1 MESARQDTRTTPEGP
16 LGQTCVALDLE
27 TTGLDTQRDAI
38 IEVGVVKFRG
48 AEVIDTFESLVN
60 PYQALPPFVHR
71 LTGITQRE
79 LDAAPPFN
87 AIADQLSEFIGGA
100 AIVGHNVTFDTGFLS
115 KQGVSL
121 SGQSYDTWDLAATIL
136 PSCTEYSLPRLARL
150 LGVEH
155 RRPHRALPDAEAT
168 HGVLMALMERV
179 LELDIG
185 VAASIQRLATQGK
198 WGTGALF
205 GPLGGGAGLG
215 GLSATGLGGVDATA
229 LSERLPHRTRLR
241 ASEEGAQLNEE
252 RLVGLLSPDGPFAS
266 IIPGFEHR
274 PQQVEMLQAVARAFN
289 EETHLLAEA
298 GTGVGKSLAYLL
310 PALLYAYR
318 TGRRVL
324 VSTNTINL
332 QEQLLQKDLPAL
344 TGMLERTGLVPEG
357 ELRVAAL
364 KGRSNYLCIRR
375 HAHLARS
382 DNLTADEARLLSK
395 SLVWLQDTA
404 TGDRA
409 EVNLAGRD
417 GNLWHRI
424 SAGDRGD
431 CPGIGSRE
439 GPCFLRAAREAA
451 DSAHVVVV
459 NHSLLLS
466 DMARG
471 GGVLP
476 EYQHLIIDEAHH
488 LEEEATRQLGFEVP
502 EEGLQMMLDSL
513 GRIITDCRVLLR
525 TSQLTPD
532 QVRTG
537 EQRVGLLESGVPHC
551 RETWRN
557 FWNLAEN
564 LLRQHSAAGN
574 DRPQLSLDRSAR
586 AQPLWSELEI
596 AWENVDGAL
605 GSAVGLAQGVLSFLD
620 QTPPADTLG
629 VEAANLYESV
639 KMQVESWQQDLE
651 ETRSRLGVLITPP
664 GNERVD
670 WLSRQQG
677 DDGRLLL
684 HSAPLNPS
692 TQLRE
697 GLFLEKKCV
706 ILTSAT
712 LSTQGTFDYIRDR
725 VGVPDCPELMV
736 GSPFDYKNSALLLL
750 PESMPEPNQFDYQDA
765 LCQVLVGL
773 GEALQGHTLGLFT
786 SHASLR
792 NVARAV
798 RPQLEPMGIRVLAQ
812 GVDGSARRL
821 LQEFAEDSNCL
832 LLGTASFWEGVDIG
846 GGLLRAVVLA
856 RLPFHVPTEP
866 IFAARSE
873 LFDDSFGQ
881 YALPQAVLRFR
892 QGIGRL
898 IRGSDDRG
906 AIVVLDRR
914 ITGRAYGRAF
924 LQSMPPCTALR
935 TPLSALPAEAAR
947 WVARGTT

>member
-1 MESARQDTRTTPEGP
+1 MESPSFDPQRILDGP
-16 LGQTCVALDLE
+16 LGETCVALDLE
-27 TTGLDTQRDAI
+27 TTGLDSQRDAI
-38 IEVGVVKFRG
+38 IEVGAVKFRG
-48 AEVIDTFESLVN
+48 PEVIDTFQTLVN
-60 PYQALPPFVHR
+60 PYQPLPPFINR

-79 LDAAPPFN
+79 LDASPSFN
-87 AIADQLSEFIGGA
+87 AIAETLSEFIGA
-100 AIVGHNVTFDTGFLS
+100 SPVVGHNVAFDTGFLA
-115 KQGVSL
+115 KQGIRL
-121 SGQSYDTWDLAATIL
+121 GGQSFDTWDLAATIL
-136 PSCTEYSLPRLARL
+136 PSCTEYSLPRLARF

-168 HGVLMALMERV
+168 HGVLMALMQHV
-179 LELDIG
+179 LELDTG
-185 VAASIQRLATQGK
+185 VAASIQRLATQGH

-205 GPLGGGAGLG
+205 ATSAVGGGAGIA
-215 GLSATGLGGVDATA
+215 SATGLGGIDSAA

-241 ASEEGAQLNEE
+241 AAQEDAKLNEE

-318 TGRRVL
+318 TGRRVV

-344 TGMLERTGLVPEG
+344 VGMLEQTGLVPEG

-364 KGRSNYLCIRR
+364 KGRSNYLCVRR
-375 HAHLARS
+375 HGHLSRS
-382 DNLTADEARLLSK
+382 DNMTADEARLLSK
-395 SLVWLQDTA
+395 SLVWLQDTV

-409 EVNLAGRD
+409 ELNLAGRD
-417 GNLWHRI
+417 GALWHRI

-451 DSAHVVVV
+451 DSSHVVVV

-466 DMARG
+466 DLARG

-476 EYQHLIIDEAHH
+476 EYQHLIVDEAHH
-488 LEEEATRQLGFEVP
+488 LEDEATRQLGFEVP
-502 EEGLQMMLDSL
+502 EEALQNMLDGL

-525 TSQLTPD
+525 TSQFPPD
-532 QVRTG
+532 QARTG
-537 EQRVGLLESGVPHC
+537 EQRLGLLESGVPHC

-557 FWNLAEN
+557 FWNLAETF
-564 LLRQHSAAGN
+564 LRQHGPAGD
-574 DRPQLSLDRSAR
+574 DRPQVSLDRSAR

-605 GSAVGLAQGVLSFLD
+605 GSAVGLAEGVLGFFD
-620 QTPPADTLG
+620 QASPADAQGSDAT
-629 VEAANLYESV
+629 NLHESTR
-639 KMQVESWQQDLE
+639 MHVESWQQEME
-651 ETRSRLGVLITPP
+651 ETRSNLATLMSAPLG
-664 GNERVD
+664 ERID
-670 WLSRQQG
+670 WLSRQPG
-677 DDGRLLL
+677 DDGRLIM

-692 TQLRE
+692 TRLRE
-697 GLFLEKKCV
+697 ELFLQKKCV

-712 LSTQGTFDYIRDR
+712 LSTQGNFDYIRDR
-725 VGVPDCPELMV
+725 VGVPECQELMV
-736 GSPFDYKNSALLLL
+736 GSPFDYKNAALLLL
-750 PESMPEPNQFDYQDA
+750 PESMPEPNQWEYQDA

-773 GEALQGHTLGLFT
+773 GEALQGHTLALFT

-792 NVARAV
+792 GVARAV
-798 RPQLEPMGIRVLAQ
+798 RPALEAMGIRVLAQ

-821 LQEFAEDSNCL
+821 LQEFSEDSNCV

-846 GGLLRAVVLA
+846 GGQLRAVVLA

-914 ITGRAYGRAF
+914 VTGRAYGRAF
-924 LQSMPPCTALR
+924 LQSMPPCTESR
-935 TPLSALPAEAAR
+935 VPLAAIPTEAAR
-947 WVARGTT
+947 WVSRGSV

>member
-1 MESARQDTRTTPEGP
+1 MESPQLDPLRVLDGP
-16 LGQTCVALDLE
+16 LGETCVALDLE
-27 TTGLDTQRDAI
+27 TTGLDSQRDSI
-38 IEVGVVKFRG
+38 IEVGAVKFRG
-48 AEVIDTFESLVN
+48 PEVIETFQSLVN
-60 PYQALPPFVHR
+60 PYQPLPPFIHR

-79 LDAAPPFN
+79 LDAAPSFN
-87 AIADQLSEFIGGA
+87 AIAEQIAEFVGPA
-100 AIVGHNVTFDTGFLS
+100 PVVGHNVSFDTGFLS
-115 KQGVSL
+115 RQGIKL

-136 PSCTEYSLPRLARL
+136 PSCTEYSLPRLARF
-150 LGVEH
+150 LGVQH

-168 HGVLMALMERV
+168 HAVLMALMQHV
-179 LELDIG
+179 LDLDPG
-185 VAASIQRLATQGK
+185 VAASIQRLATQGR
-198 WGTGALF
+198 WTTGALF
-205 GPLGGGAGLG
+205 AMPTLGSGAGTASMSGLG
-215 GLSATGLGGVDATA
+215 GIDSAA

-241 ASEEGAQLNEE
+241 ASQDDAKLNEE
-252 RLVGLLSPDGPFAS
+252 RLVSLLSPDGPFAS

-274 PQQVEMLQAVARAFN
+274 PEQVEMLQAVARAFN

-344 TGMLERTGLVPEG
+344 VGMLEQTGLVPEG
-357 ELRVAAL
+357 EVRVAAL
-364 KGRSNYLCIRR
+364 KGRTNYLCIRR
-375 HAHLARS
+375 HGHLGRS

-395 SLVWLQDTA
+395 SLVWLQDTV

-409 EVNLAGRD
+409 ELNLAGRD
-417 GNLWHRI
+417 GALWHRI

-431 CPGIGSRE
+431 CPGIGSRD

-466 DMARG
+466 DLARG

-476 EYQHLIIDEAHH
+476 EYQHLIVDEAHH

-502 EEGLQMMLDSL
+502 EEALQNMLDSL
-513 GRIITDCRVLLR
+513 GRIVTECRVLLR
-525 TSQLTPD
+525 TSQLPPD

-557 FWNLAEN
+557 FWNLAETF
-564 LLRQHSAAGN
+564 LRQHVTGGD
-574 DRPQLSLDRSAR
+574 DRPQVSLDRSAR

-596 AWENVDGAL
+596 AWEGVDGAL
-605 GSAVGLAQGVLSFLD
+605 GTAVGLAEGVLGFLE
-620 QTPPADTLG
+620 QVSPADAVG
-629 VEAANLYESV
+629 AEVANLHEST
-639 KMQVESWQQDLE
+639 KMQVESWQQEMD
-651 ETRSRLGVLITPP
+651 ETRSRLAILMSAPLG
-664 GNERVD
+664 ERID
-670 WLSRQQG
+670 WLNRQPG
-677 DDGRLLL
+677 DEGRLILN
-684 HSAPLNPS
+684 SAPLNPS

-697 GLFLEKKCV
+697 ELFLQKKCV

-712 LSTQGTFDYIRDR
+712 LSTQGSFDYIRDR
-725 VGVPDCPELMV
+725 VGIPECPELMV
-736 GSPFDYKNSALLLL
+736 GSPFDYKNAALLVL
-750 PESMPEPNQFDYQDA
+750 PETMPEPNHWDYQDA

-773 GEALQGHTLGLFT
+773 GEALQGHTLALFT

-792 NVARAV
+792 GVARAV
-798 RPQLEPMGIRVLAQ
+798 RPALEAMGIRVLAQ

-821 LQEFAEDSNCL
+821 LQEFAEDSNCV
-832 LLGTASFWEGVDIG
+832 LLGTSSFWEGVDIG
-846 GGLLRAVVLA
+846 GGQLRAVVLA

-924 LQSMPPCTALR
+924 LQSMPPCTETRA
-935 TPLSALPAEAAR
+935 PLSAIPSEAAR
-947 WVARGTT
+947 WVARGSA

>member
-1 MESARQDTRTTPEGP
+1 MQTLLNGP
-16 LGQTCVALDLE
+16 LGQTCVSLDLE
-27 TTGLDTQRDAI
+27 TTGLDAQRDAI

-48 AEVIDTFESLVN
+48 QQVVDTFQSLVN
-60 PYQALPPFVHR
+60 PYQPISPFIQR

-87 AIADQLSEFIGGA
+87 AISHELSEFIGA
-100 AIVGHNVTFDTGFLS
+100 APVIGHNVTFDTGFLS
-115 KQGVSL
+115 RQGINL

-136 PSCTEYSLPRLARL
+136 PSCTEYSLPRLARF

-168 HGVLMALMERV
+168 HAVLMVLMEHV
-179 LELDIG
+179 LHLDPG
-185 VAASIQRLATQGK
+185 VAGSIQRLATQGR
-198 WGTGALF
+198 WGTGTLF
-205 GPLGGGAGLG
+205 AHSGADAGVVSGPVMG
-215 GLSATGLGGVDATA
+215 SATGLGGIDTAA

-241 ASEEGAQLNEE
+241 ASQDSAQLNEE
-252 RLVGLLSPDGPFAS
+252 RLVSLLSPNGPFAS

-310 PALLYAYR
+310 PAMLYAYR
-318 TGRRVL
+318 TGQRVL
-324 VSTNTINL
+324 ISTNTINL

-344 TGMLERTGLVPEG
+344 VGMLEQTGLVPEG
-357 ELRVAAL
+357 EVRVASL
-364 KGRSNYLCIRR
+364 KGRSNYLCVRR
-375 HAHLARS
+375 HGHLSRT

-395 SLVWLQDTA
+395 SLVWLQDTV
-404 TGDRA
+404 TGDRG
-409 EVNLAGRD
+409 ELNLAGRD
-417 GNLWHRI
+417 GTLWHRI
-424 SAGDRGD
+424 SAGERGA

-466 DMARG
+466 DLARG

-476 EYQHLIIDEAHH
+476 EYQHLIVDEAHH
-488 LEEEATRQLGFEVP
+488 LEEEATRQLGFEVA
-502 EEGLQMMLDSL
+502 EETLQLMLDSL
-513 GRIITDCRVLLR
+513 ARIITDCRVVLR
-525 TSQLTPD
+525 NSQLSPD
-532 QVRTG
+532 QGRTG

-557 FWNLAEN
+557 FWNLAETF
-564 LLRQHSAAGN
+564 LRQHGPSGD
-574 DRPQLSLDRSAR
+574 DRAQVSLDRSAR
-586 AQPLWSELEI
+586 AQPLWSEMEI
-596 AWENVDGAL
+596 AWENADGAL
-605 GSAVGLAQGVLSFLD
+605 GSAFTLAEGMLGFLD
-620 QTPPADTLG
+620 QTFPSVAADGETTKMH
-629 VEAANLYESV
+629 EAA
-639 KMQVESWQQDLE
+639 KMQVESWQQELD
-651 ETRSRLGVLITPP
+651 ETRSRLAILMSAPLG
-664 GNERVD
+664 ERID
-670 WLSRQQG
+670 WLSRQPG
-677 DDGRLLL
+677 DEGRLLL

-692 TQLRE
+692 TRLRE
-697 GLFLEKKCV
+697 ELFLQKKCV

-725 VGVPDCPELMV
+725 VGVPECPELMV
-736 GSPFDYKNSALLLL
+736 GSPFDYKNAALLLL
-750 PESMPEPNQFDYQDA
+750 PETMPEPNQWEYQDA

-773 GEALQGHTLGLFT
+773 GEGLQGHTLGLFT

-792 NVARAV
+792 GVARAI
-798 RPQLEPMGIRVLAQ
+798 RPALEAIGIRVMAQ

-821 LQEFAEDSNCL
+821 LQEFSEDSNCV

-873 LFDDSFGQ
+873 LFEDSFGQ

-924 LQSMPPCTALR
+924 LQSMPPCTELR
-935 TPLSALPAEAAR
+935 APLSALPTEAAR
-947 WVARGTT
+947 WVARGSA

>member
-1 MESARQDTRTTPEGP
+1 MESQRLTPSTILDGP
-16 LGQTCVALDLE
+16 LGRTCVALDLE
-27 TTGLDTQRDAI
+27 TTGLDAQRDSI
-38 IEVGVVKFRG
+38 IEVGAVKFRG
-48 AEVIDTFESLVN
+48 PEVVDTFEMLVN
-60 PYQALPPFVHR
+60 PYQPLPPFVQR
-71 LTGITQRE
+71 LTGITQRQ

-87 AIADQLSEFIGGA
+87 AIASELTEFLGDAPI
-100 AIVGHNVTFDTGFLS
+100 IGHNVSFDTGFLAR
-115 KQGVSL
+115 QGVIL
-121 SGQSYDTWDLAATIL
+121 NGPSYDTWDLAATIL

-168 HGVLMALMERV
+168 HSVLMALMQYV
-179 LELDIG
+179 LQLDPGIS
-185 VAASIQRLATQGK
+185 ASIQKLGTQGH

-205 GPLGGGAGLG
+205 RAPAGTNLGSLSTAGLQG
-215 GLSATGLGGVDATA
+215 IDTA
-229 LSERLPHRTRLR
+229 SLSERLPHRTRLR
-241 ASEEGAQLNEE
+241 ASQDSAQLNEE
-252 RLVGLLSPDGPFAS
+252 RLVSLLGPDGPFAS

-310 PALLYAYR
+310 PALLFAYR
-318 TGRRVL
+318 TGRRVV

-344 TGMLERTGLVPEG
+344 VGMLEQTGLVPEG
-357 ELRVAAL
+357 EVRVAAL

-375 HAHLARS
+375 HGHLARS
-382 DNLTADEARLLSK
+382 DNLTPDEARLLSK
-395 SLVWLQDTA
+395 SLVWMQDTVS
-404 TGDRA
+404 GDRA
-409 EVNLAGRD
+409 EMNLAGRD
-417 GNLWHRI
+417 GTLWHRI
-424 SAGDRGD
+424 SAGERGD
-431 CPGIGSRE
+431 CPGIGSRD

-466 DMARG
+466 DLARG

-476 EYQHLIIDEAHH
+476 EYQHLIVDEAHH

-502 EEGLQMMLDSL
+502 EEALQILLDGL
-513 GRIITDCRVLLR
+513 GRMVTDCRVLLR
-525 TSQLTPD
+525 TSDLTPD
-532 QVRTG
+532 QNRSG
-537 EQRVGLLESGVPHC
+537 EQRVALLEAGVPHC

-557 FWNLAEN
+557 FWNLSETF
-564 LLRQHSAAGN
+564 LRQHASSSDERAQ
-574 DRPQLSLDRSAR
+574 RPLDRSAR
-586 AQPLWSELEI
+586 AQPMWSELEI
-596 AWENVDGAL
+596 GWEGVDGSL
-605 GSAVGLAQGVLSFLD
+605 GTCVGLAEGVLGFLE
-620 QTPPADTLG
+620 QVPPGGALDS
-629 VEAANLYESV
+629 EAV
-639 KMQVESWQQDLE
+639 KMQVEAWQGELE
-651 ETRSRLGVLITPP
+651 ELRSRLDILMSAPLG
-664 GNERVD
+664 ERID
-670 WLSRQQG
+670 WLSRQPG
-677 DDGRLLL
+677 DDGRLRLN
-684 HSAPLNPS
+684 SAPLNPS
-692 TQLRE
+692 TQLRTE
-697 GLFLEKKCV
+697 LFQQKKCV

-725 VGVPDCPELMV
+725 VGVPECAELMV
-736 GSPFDYKNSALLLL
+736 GSPFDYKNAALLLL
-750 PESMPEPNQFDYQDA
+750 PDKMPDPNDWGYQDA
-765 LCQVLVGL
+765 LSQVLVGL
-773 GEALQGHTLGLFT
+773 GEALDGHTLALFT

-792 NVARAV
+792 TVARAV
-798 RPQLEPMGIRVLAQ
+798 RPALEGMGIRVLAQ
-812 GVDGSARRL
+812 GIDGSARRL
-821 LQEFAEDSNCL
+821 LQEFAEDSKCL

-914 ITGRAYGRAF
+914 VTGRAYGKAF
-924 LQSMPPCTALR
+924 LQSMPPCTEMR
-935 TPLSALPAEAAR
+935 TPLSAIPVEAAR
-947 WVARGTT
+947 WVARGST

>member
-1 MESARQDTRTTPEGP
+1 MLLDGP
-16 LGQTCVALDLE
+16 LGKTCVALDLE
-27 TTGLDTQRDAI
+27 TTGLDAQRDSI

-60 PYQALPPFVHR
+60 PYQPLPPFINR

-87 AIADQLSEFIGGA
+87 AIAAEISEFIGDA
-100 AIVGHNVTFDTGFLS
+100 PVIGHNVSFDTGFLAR
-115 KQGVSL
+115 QGVTL

-136 PSCTEYSLPRLARL
+136 PSCTEYSLSRLARF
-150 LGVEH
+150 LGVDH
-155 RRPHRALPDAEAT
+155 RRPHRALADAEAT
-168 HGVLMALMERV
+168 HAVLVALMQHV
-179 LELDIG
+179 LELDAG
-185 VAASIQRLATQGK
+185 VAASIQRLATQGR
-198 WGTGALF
+198 WGTGGLF
-205 GPLGGGAGLG
+205 APSSDDAGLG
-215 GLSATGLGGVDATA
+215 SPSGTGLRGIDTVA

-241 ASEEGAQLNEE
+241 ASQDSAQLNEE
-252 RLVGLLSPDGPFAS
+252 RLVALLGPDGPFAS
-266 IIPGFEHR
+266 IIQGFEHR
-274 PQQVEMLQAVARAFN
+274 PQQAEMLQAVARAFN

-310 PALLYAYR
+310 PALLFAYR
-318 TGRRVL
+318 TGRRVV

-344 TGMLERTGLVPEG
+344 VGMLEQTGLVPEG
-357 ELRVAAL
+357 EVRVAAL
-364 KGRSNYLCIRR
+364 KGRSNYLCVRR
-375 HAHLARS
+375 HAHLSRS
-382 DNLTADEARLLSK
+382 DNLTPDEARLLSK
-395 SLVWLQDTA
+395 SLVWLQDTV

-409 EVNLAGRD
+409 ELNLAGRD
-417 GNLWHRI
+417 GLLWHRI
-424 SAGDRGD
+424 SAGERGD

-466 DMARG
+466 DLARG

-476 EYQHLIIDEAHH
+476 EYQHLIVDEAHH

-502 EEGLQMMLDSL
+502 EESLQLLLDNL
-513 GRIITDCRVLLR
+513 GRLITDCRVLLR
-525 TSQLTPD
+525 TSHLPPEQIRD
-532 QVRTG
+532 G
-537 EQRVGLLESGVPHC
+537 DQRVGLLETGVPHC

-557 FWNLAEN
+557 FWNLAETF
-564 LLRQHSAAGN
+564 LSQHSSKGD
-574 DRPQLSLDRSAR
+574 DRAQLSLDRSAR

-596 AWENVDGAL
+596 AWENVDGSL
-605 GSAVGLAQGVLSFLD
+605 GSAVALAEGVLSFLD
-620 QTPPADTLG
+620 QASSTEMTDSDVTNMHESTNMH
-629 VEAANLYESV
+629 VEAWQHE
-639 KMQVESWQQDLE
+639 VEE
-651 ETRSRLGVLITPP
+651 VRSRLAILMSAPLG
-664 GNERVD
+664 ERID
-670 WLSRQQG
+670 WLSRQPG
-677 DDGRLLL
+677 DEARLRL

-697 GLFLEKKCV
+697 GLFLQKKCV

-712 LSTQGTFDYIRDR
+712 LSTQGSFDYIRDR
-725 VGVPDCPELMV
+725 VGVPECPELMV
-736 GSPFDYKNSALLLL
+736 GSPFDYKNAALLLL
-750 PESMPEPNQFDYQDA
+750 PDGMPDPNDWGYQDA

-773 GEALQGHTLGLFT
+773 GEALEGHTLALFT

-792 NVARAV
+792 GVARAV
-798 RPQLEPMGIRVLAQ
+798 RPPLEAMGIRVLAQ

-821 LQEFAEDSNCL
+821 LQEFAEDSKCL

-846 GGLLRAVVLA
+846 GGLLRAVVLS

-906 AIVVLDRR
+906 AIVLLDRR
-914 ITGRAYGRAF
+914 ITGRAYGKAF
-924 LQSMPPCTALR
+924 LQSMPPCTEKR
-935 TPLSALPAEAAR
+935 VPLSAVPSEAAR
-947 WVARGTT
+947 WVARGST